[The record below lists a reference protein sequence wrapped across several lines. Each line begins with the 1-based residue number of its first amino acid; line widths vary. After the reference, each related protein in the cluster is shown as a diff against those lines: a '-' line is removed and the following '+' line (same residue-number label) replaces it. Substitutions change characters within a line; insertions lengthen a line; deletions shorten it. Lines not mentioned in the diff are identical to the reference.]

1 MASVLSNVVLFFEKI
16 GIYDVVLPFLLTF
29 TIVFAILEK
38 TRVLGTEKIDKT
50 EYTRKN
56 LNAMVAFVIG
66 FLVIASARL
75 VEAITRVSSQIVVL
89 LLLAVFFLMLV
100 GSFFKKD
107 EEVALEKGFWRYLFM
122 IIMFVG
128 IVFIFLD
135 AIRTQSGESWLMVF
149 INWLRSFWTSTA
161 VASIIMILGI
171 ILFMYFIVWGPRAPK
186 EPEETTTKPAKEKK
200 PVE

>member
-1 MASVLSNVVLFFEKI
+1 MPSVLSNVVLFFEKI

-38 TRVLGTEKIDKT
+38 TRVLGTEKIGKE

-75 VEAITRVSSQIVVL
+75 VEAITKVSSQVVVL

-100 GSFFKKD
+100 GSFFKKE

-135 AIRTQSGESWLMVF
+135 AIKTQSGISWLMIF
-149 INWLRSFWTSTA
+149 IGWLMSFWTSTA
-161 VASIIMILGI
+161 VASIILILGI
-171 ILFMYFIVWGPRAPK
+171 ILFMYFMVWGPKA
-186 EPEETTTKPAKEKK
+186 PEEKTTTPPKEKK
-200 PVE
+200 PGE